1 MDRAPGNDQPR
12 SSHAQDEAARLS
24 ALADDPQVV
33 RVVDLMISQAVVEN
47 ATEILIDLQPRGI
60 EVYYRVDGFLHPVM
74 SAPGFL
80 FEGTL
85 ARLKLIAC
93 MDILDRRDQGMGP
106 TRLMYEERDLHLF
119 CRTRLKDEGEVMS
132 LEMVWPT

>member
-1 MDRAPGNDQPR
+1 MDAVSPDEQPIQ
-12 SSHAQDEAARLS
+12 SAAQQEAARLS

-33 RVVDLMISQAVVEN
+33 RLVDLIISQAVADG
-47 ATEILIDLQPRGI
+47 ATEIRLDLQPRGI
-60 EVYYRVDGFLHPVM
+60 EVYYRVDGFLYPVM

-85 ARLKLIAC
+85 ARLKLIAL
-93 MDILDRRDQGMGP
+93 MDVLDRRDQAMGP
-106 TRLMYEERDLHLF
+106 VRLQYDGRDLHLF

-132 LEMVWPT
+132 LEVVWPT